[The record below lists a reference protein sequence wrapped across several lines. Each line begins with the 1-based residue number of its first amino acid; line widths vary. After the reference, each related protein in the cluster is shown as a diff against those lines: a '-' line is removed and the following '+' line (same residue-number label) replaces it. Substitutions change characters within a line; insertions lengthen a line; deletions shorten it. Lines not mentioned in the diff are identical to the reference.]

1 MLPVLNIP
9 TSPLSSRRYK
19 GGTPPGTPLGAS
31 ASSSP
36 STSTGHPGLPNGLLR
51 MANMQQQ
58 SSNPVQPPPKIA
70 TKIVPKDLKSQLALS
85 KIGLLDGGGG
95 ASGGF
100 SKPPSIMAPGGRKPT
115 LINMS
120 LAQSVANAVKFPPLI
135 PPHVVRATGKKVA
148 TSSSSSAAGGVVK
161 NKQSNNNQHQHQ
173 QQQQQQHQGKSPKQ
187 PPSSSS
193 SKGCSPNSSRS
204 SSRNSSLSP
213 KEKTSKPKP
222 GAVKRIKPNQPLVSW
237 AARNGGVPKKC
248 NGWSW
253 VGEGFEQRVD
263 LNVSYLSVRYEYK
276 EANSLCCKNCLKTT

>member
-1 MLPVLNIP
+1 MTLPVLNIP
-9 TSPLSSRRYK
+9 TSPLSNRRYK
-19 GGTPPGTPLGAS
+19 GSGGAGS
-31 ASSSP
+31 GDPSPP

-58 SSNPVQPPPKIA
+58 SSNPAQPPPKIA

-85 KIGLLDGGGG
+85 KIGLLDGGAGG
-95 ASGGF
+95 HRNS
-100 SKPPSIMAPGGRKPT
+100 

-135 PPHVVRATGKKVA
+135 PPHVVRATGKKDKGGSNGA
-148 TSSSSSAAGGVVK
+148 PSSSSASTSVVK
-161 NKQSNNNQHQHQ
+161 NKQSNNNQQHQ
-173 QQQQQQHQGKSPKQ
+173 QPQGKSGKQ
-187 PPSSSS
+187 PPQASS
-193 SKGCSPNSSRS
+193 SKGGSPNSSRS

-213 KEKTSKPKP
+213 KEKMTSAAASKASK
-222 GAVKRIKPNQPLVSW
+222 AVKRIKPNQPLVSW

-263 LNVSYLSVRYEYK
+263 LNVS
-276 EANSLCCKNCLKTT
+276 

>member
-1 MLPVLNIP
+1 MSPATSKSPHSPRNVTLPVLNIP
-9 TSPLSSRRYK
+9 TSPLSNRRYK
-19 GGTPPGTPLGAS
+19 GGGGAGS
-31 ASSSP
+31 GDPSPP

-58 SSNPVQPPPKIA
+58 SSNPAQPPPKIA

-85 KIGLLDGGGG
+85 KIGLLDGGAGG
-95 ASGGF
+95 HRNS
-100 SKPPSIMAPGGRKPT
+100 

-135 PPHVVRATGKKVA
+135 PPHVVRATGKKDKGGSNGA
-148 TSSSSSAAGGVVK
+148 PSSSSASTSVVK
-161 NKQSNNNQHQHQ
+161 NKQSNNNQQHQHQ
-173 QQQQQQHQGKSPKQ
+173 QPQGKSGKQ
-187 PPSSSS
+187 PPQASS
-193 SKGCSPNSSRS
+193 SKGGSPNSSRS

-213 KEKTSKPKP
+213 KEKMTSAAASKASK
-222 GAVKRIKPNQPLVSW
+222 AVKRIKPNQPLVSW

-263 LNVSYLSVRYEYK
+263 LNVS
-276 EANSLCCKNCLKTT
+276 

>member
-148 TSSSSSAAGGVVK
+148 TSSSSTTGGVVK

-237 AARNGGVPKKC
+237 AARNGGMPKKC

-263 LNVSYLSVRYEYK
+263 LNVSLRYKSQER
-276 EANSLCCKNCLKTT
+276 AGGQFNMLKNC